1 MKEFIGSLIF
11 MLFNKAFNGF
21 DIIELKIKVN
31 FKFENLLVFY
41 NIPLTLKFPATNNNI
56 SCIEN
61 T

>member
-1 MKEFIGSLIF
+1 